1 MTSAVFSII
10 CVYNDEGIL
19 NNWLLAGLKDQTRG
33 FELIKVDNTGGAFKS
48 AAEALNYGAKNAKGE
63 YLMFIHQDVRL
74 ISEDWP
80 ARAEKF
86 LRDMRDLGV
95 AGVAGMVKTKNPGMI
110 SFGTIPTDNRVW
122 EIYHGHKKELSVYN
136 RILSG
141 CPAEVQTL
149 DEQLLLAPRK
159 VFGELKF
166 DGAACPGW
174 HLYAVD
180 YALSVKKLGL
190 KAYVLPLPVWHMSN
204 GNINRGYYAALI
216 NVLKKHREEKAI
228 YTTCGLWHTS
238 RFVNCLSLF
247 FLAVRGE
254 LGRWVGRN
262 DRGGGFYM
270 ARLKMFLGI

>member
-1 MTSAVFSII
+1 MISII
-10 CVYNDEGIL
+10 SVFNDKNIL
-19 NNWLLAGLKDQTRG
+19 EEWLLGSLKKQSSLYEFIG
-33 FELIKVDNTGGAFKS
+33 VENTSGKFRS
-48 AAEALNYGAKNAKGE
+48 AAKALNYGARNAKGE
-63 YLMFIHQDVRL
+63 YLMFVHQDVRL
-74 ISEDWP
+74 ISGDWLEK
-80 ARAEKF
+80 AEMF
-86 LRDMRDLGV
+86 LRNAPALGV

-122 EIYHGHKKELSVYN
+122 EIYHGRKKELSVYN
-136 RILSG
+136 KILSG

-149 DEQLLLAPRK
+149 DEQLLLVPRK

-166 DGAACPGW
+166 DGTACPGW

-180 YALSVKKLGL
+180 YALSVKKLGF
-190 KAYVLPLPVWHMSN
+190 KAYVLPLPAWHLSN
-204 GNINRGYYAALI
+204 GDINRGYYAALI

-247 FLAVRGE
+247 LLAVRGE

-262 DRGGGFYM
+262 DHGGGFYM
-270 ARLKMFLGI
+270 ARLKMLLGV